1 MLRQNVYKSNSNG
14 MKFCRKPKS
23 TLFLLLMFVVAENN
37 ICVDKNLMKKKSL
50 SLSLL
55 YRVYFSNIN
64 KLYGPLNVL
73 ST

>member
-1 MLRQNVYKSNSNG
+1 MFINQILMVWNFVGNLNPP
-14 MKFCRKPKS
+14 F
-23 TLFLLLMFVVAENN
+23 FLLLMFVVAENN

-73 ST
+73 STWD